1 MPKIALN
8 FEDGVT
14 KIINALPYEKV
25 SDAAYREGINI
36 PLDCAD
42 GACGTCKC
50 KVKAGE
56 FDPGDYIDEALSEEE
71 AAEGFGLACQIVPE
85 TDIIVEILASSAA
98 CKVVAETYASTI
110 TAVNYLSAEIV
121 QLKVQLPEAKQIEFL
136 AGQYANIEVPGS
148 EETRSYSFTNKSN
161 ENELEFLIR
170 LIPDGLMSNFLRDV
184 AKVGE
189 TLNIT
194 APIGSFYVRTLENPT
209 LLIAGGTGIAP
220 IISMLEGIS
229 ISDNKQPITVIYG
242 ATTDENLV
250 EIERIKA
257 FASTQNITLELCVSN
272 QEDSSFTKGYATQWI
287 NKEYLTSSTY
297 DVYICG
303 PNAMV
308 DAVKQAIETNQINVD
323 NFYTEK
329 FVPTGSVT
337 V

>member
-98 CKVVAETYASTI
+98 CKVVAETYTSTI

-184 AKVGE
+184 AKVGK

-194 APIGSFYVRTLENPT
+194 APICSFYVRTLENPT

-257 FASTQNITLELCVSN
+257 FTSTQNITLELCVSN

-287 NKEYLTSSTY
+287 NNEYLTSSTY

-303 PNAMV
+303 PNVMV

-337 V
+337 A

>member
-189 TLNIT
+189 ILNIT

-287 NKEYLTSSTY
+287 NNEYLTSSTY

-303 PNAMV
+303 PNVMV

-337 V
+337 A